1 MNTIKTLRL
10 RTTALLRRCLWPL
23 VRLVP
28 RSNCPTVFPV
38 DELTH
43 WRAEAEVRPGQ
54 WEPARPLG
62 LQGVFLRH
70 RLRVAW
76 LVFRGEADAVRWI
89 EPNNPV
95 SHGLSEAKDVAL

>member
-1 MNTIKTLRL
+1 MNTVKTLRL

-89 EPNNPV
+89 ELNTKITN
-95 SHGLSEAKDVAL
+95 SGANKS